1 MLIPGT
7 VRIQRDPSTG
17 AIRSVLRPSPPKEDL
32 NPLHDPL
39 NALDDF
45 ETEGGNMT
53 GGKGIVG
60 QLEAEAARLGAGTK
74 RVTKQSK
81 FEAEWVE
88 RLVERWGDDV
98 GRMARD
104 RRLNPWQQTEG
115 DLRRRITKWKEGGG
129 GK

>member
-1 MLIPGT
+1 M
-7 VRIQRDPSTG
+7 RIQRDPSTG

-32 NPLHDPL
+32 NPLNDPL
-39 NALDDF
+39 NAFDDL
-45 ETEGGNMT
+45 EAERNNIAKGE
-53 GGKGIVG
+53 GIVG
-60 QLEAEAARLGAGTK
+60 QLEAEAERLGAAPK
-74 RVTKQSK
+74 RVNKQSK

-98 GRMARD
+98 ERMARD

-115 DLRRRITKWKEGGG
+115 DLRRRIRRWKEGGG